1 MQIIN
6 TRLHNNSKH
15 NIYGLADYLV
25 FIPSVGNLVF
35 RLFINNKYIIG
46 WHTMVNIY
54 NFKGTPLKP
63 GTSYADSF
71 KQKTNTA

>member
-6 TRLHNNSKH
+6 THFHNNPKN
-15 NIYGLADYLV
+15 NICGLADYLV
-25 FIPSVGNLVF
+25 FIPSVGNLAF
-35 RLFINNKYIIG
+35 ILFINNKYTIG
-46 WHTMVNIY
+46 WYTIVNIY

-71 KQKTNTA
+71 KQKTDR

>member
-1 MQIIN
+1 MQIVN
-6 TRLHNNSKH
+6 THLHNNSKN

-35 RLFINNKYIIG
+35 TLVINPKYIRG
-46 WHTMVNIY
+46 WYTIVNIY
-54 NFKGTPLKP
+54 ASKGTPLKP

-71 KQKTNTA
+71 KQETNT

>member
-6 TRLHNNSKH
+6 TRLHNNSKT

-35 RLFINNKYIIG
+35 IILNNTKYITG
-46 WHTMVNIY
+46 WARIVNTY

-71 KQKTNTA
+71 KQKTIR

>member
-6 TRLHNNSKH
+6 TLLHNSSKH

-25 FIPSVGNLVF
+25 FIPAGGNILVK
-35 RLFINNKYIIG
+35 LFIDSKYIIG
-46 WHTMVNIY
+46 WAEIVNTY

-71 KQKTNTA
+71 KQKTIR